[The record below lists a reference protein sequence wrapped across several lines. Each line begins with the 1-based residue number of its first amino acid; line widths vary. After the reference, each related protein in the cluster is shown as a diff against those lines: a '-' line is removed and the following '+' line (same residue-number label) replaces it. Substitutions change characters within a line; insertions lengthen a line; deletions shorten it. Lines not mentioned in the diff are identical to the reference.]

1 MPNITIRIED
11 AEIIRRAKVLA
22 AERGT
27 TLSAMF
33 RAYLLDFI
41 GQSDG
46 YDLARKRALRSLRQ
60 GLPLGGRPLSR
71 DEVYQDR
78 SGPDKDG
85 E

>member
-1 MPNITIRIED
+1 MPNITIRIDD
-11 AEIIRRAKVLA
+11 AEIIRRAKILA

-33 RAYLLDFI
+33 RAYLIDFI
-41 GQSDG
+41 GQNDG
-46 YDLARKRALRSLRQ
+46 YDLARKRALRSLRE

-71 DEVYQDR
+71 DEVYADR
-78 SGPDKDG
+78 TRADRDG